1 MELDYKSLWN
11 LNPPPPIWP
20 TVFILYFSH
29 ICMLVVLCNYTKNQP
44 SDYLFFQFFF
54 STCREYMPSGT
65 TFSFSLS
72 LCGIIKNH
80 LIHIS
85 IVILLLFRRKK
96 TGHSSIFSSPAVVD
110 GKWVYELCFTFILL
124 LFLNFD
130 FRMLCIIGY
139 HILPRGTRLTTP
151 KIVVKI

>member
-1 MELDYKSLWN
+1 
-11 LNPPPPIWP
+11 
-20 TVFILYFSH
+20 
-29 ICMLVVLCNYTKNQP
+29 MLVVLCNYTKNQP

-54 STCREYMPSGT
+54 STCREYMPFGT

-72 LCGIIKNH
+72 LCGIIKKSPYSQQH
-80 LIHIS
+80 CYSSSIS
-85 IVILLLFRRKK
+85 RKK

-139 HILPRGTRLTTP
+139 HIPPRGTRLTTP

>member
-1 MELDYKSLWN
+1 MVFHQYGYDNVFYNLKFLQTTCHILQKYIHELWE
-11 LNPPPPIWP
+11 
-20 TVFILYFSH
+20 
-29 ICMLVVLCNYTKNQP
+29 VVL
-44 SDYLFFQFFF
+44 
-54 STCREYMPSGT
+54 
-65 TFSFSLS
+65 SFSLS

-85 IVILLLFRRKK
+85 IVILLFRRKK

-139 HILPRGTRLTTP
+139 HIPPRGTRLTTP

>member
-29 ICMLVVLCNYTKNQP
+29 ICMLVILCNYSKNQP
-44 SDYLFFQFFF
+44 SDY
-54 STCREYMPSGT
+54 REYMPSGT

-151 KIVVKI
+151 KIVVRI